1 MEYFVN
7 FQKIFYLYSYV
18 FLTPLEIRRSLKVIH
33 FAFIF
38 SQVSLL
44 DVLEK
49 IKHGCITGEK
59 IRAELKAMFPCWN
72 IQSGKTG
79 DEDKVTL
86 DNAFCES

>member
-1 MEYFVN
+1 MEYFVTIKKY
-7 FQKIFYLYSYV
+7 FICIPV

-44 DVLEK
+44 DVFEK

-59 IRAELKAMFPCWN
+59 IRAELKAMFPGWN

-79 DEDKVTL
+79 GDDKVTL